1 MSTTE
6 CFFMIDWV
14 LECFKKSICQIY
26 NLPKK
31 ILLCDFIYPL
41 STELIQFLL
50 NAPFV
55 SSAILWCT
63 LYCITTLL
71 HGPVATGKYPVP
83 CAVSYL
89 HNNSLSLISKQR
101 VAKTKELSEVCLQKK
116 ACGIIK
122 NVSALIHSTNSCL
135 HFIEASA

>member
-6 CFFMIDWV
+6 WIEY
-14 LECFKKSICQIY
+14 LSASKRAYY

-31 ILLCDFIYPL
+31 IHLCDFIYPL